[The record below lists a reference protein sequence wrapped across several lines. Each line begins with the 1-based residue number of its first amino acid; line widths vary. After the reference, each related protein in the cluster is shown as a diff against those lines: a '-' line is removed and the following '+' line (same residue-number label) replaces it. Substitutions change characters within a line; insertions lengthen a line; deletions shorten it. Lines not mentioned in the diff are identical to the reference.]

1 MSLEISFR
9 ATATPRHQQ
18 ILMIL
23 SPNQVPSC
31 APLSISV
38 PTVLARA
45 TVISCL
51 DHCRRLLPPVL
62 LFPPS
67 SRWGRRDITE
77 GSPRK
82 QGKTRVPEPA
92 WAWGRQEGFLEV
104 EGTPELHLKC

>member
-1 MSLEISFR
+1 MSLEISFC
-9 ATATPRHQQ
+9 ATATPHHQQ

-45 TVISCL
+45 TAISCL

-67 SRWGRRDITE
+67 SRVAETRHNGGKPLKAREDE
-77 GSPRK
+77 SP
-82 QGKTRVPEPA
+82 
-92 WAWGRQEGFLEV
+92 
-104 EGTPELHLKC
+104 